1 MLSIYKISTRAF
13 NLCLLTVVVSAIL
26 INSTRGET
34 LKELIVPL
42 LESHNLVVASENDL
56 KASKERLKVSRGAW
70 FPTATVT
77 THYGKEKQNK
87 TSGTDDTDLIS
98 RQADLTVNQLLWDFG
113 STNSIVKAADYGVKS
128 SDYLLE
134 STKQDLILRGAT
146 AYLNVIRTWRG
157 LGYAR
162 QSELNIKKQTELEN
176 SLVKKGAGISSDAL
190 QAKAT
195 LSGAQAR
202 RVGAEGAL
210 AVARNAYRSVFQS
223 DPSNFKNLKVPKLIK
238 NIIPKTI
245 DDAVKIALRGNP
257 KLRASDMG
265 AAIALETINSTK
277 SSSFYPKFDVIASTL
292 YKHNAGG
299 AIGHQED
306 RSLKVQMS
314 FPFNLGFTAIN
325 TLKAAKN
332 DATSASLKV
341 GETRDLIEQ
350 LVRDSWANLKTAR
363 STRWFLRNQATIS
376 SEFLELARKE
386 RKLGNRSLLDV
397 LNGETALINAQSD
410 ASSAEV
416 DVIIARF
423 TLINALGRLN
433 PNALK

>member
-1 MLSIYKISTRAF
+1 M
-13 NLCLLTVVVSAIL
+13 
-26 INSTRGET
+26 
-34 LKELIVPL
+34 
-42 LESHNLVVASENDL
+42 
-56 KASKERLKVSRGAW
+56 
-70 FPTATVT
+70 
-77 THYGKEKQNK
+77 
-87 TSGTDDTDLIS
+87 
-98 RQADLTVNQLLWDFG
+98 
-113 STNSIVKAADYGVKS
+113 
-128 SDYLLE
+128 
-134 STKQDLILRGAT
+134 
-146 AYLNVIRTWRG
+146 
-157 LGYAR
+157 
-162 QSELNIKKQTELEN
+162 
-176 SLVKKGAGISSDAL
+176 
-190 QAKAT
+190 
-195 LSGAQAR
+195 
-202 RVGAEGAL
+202 
-210 AVARNAYRSVFQS
+210 
-223 DPSNFKNLKVPKLIK
+223 
-238 NIIPKTI
+238 
-245 DDAVKIALRGNP
+245 RGNP